1 VINVERLV
9 QESALGKEAFGRVRK
24 LNEQKKEEGDKLSK
38 ELRDM
43 EQKLADQGSALAEDK
58 REALQKSYQEKAI
71 AFKRFQDDANR
82 DLEAAQKK
90 ELGELERRVF
100 PIINQVG
107 KEKGFTVIFNKFQ
120 SGLVYAD
127 EAVDVTDDVLK
138 VFNDRMPA
146 ATGAAKRRRSRTGPD
161 QKPNSDL
168 LRLRKATR
176 RGPLQAP
183 DPGEEQAAAFPFSG
197 RLLHARRGRSGGRR
211 PRRGRPAHP
220 ADRGGLA
227 AGGGPRGPFLGGG
240 RPAGLRDRLE
250 PGRRPARPRSGT
262 LRRQAL
268 RGRRRAATGARAMAG
283 TLPAAGPGF
292 GWRAGPS
299 CTSRRGSEK
308 AFRWPGARPSRPE
321 RAWAPAR

>member
-1 VINVERLV
+1 MKRFVLTAVAGLVAASAGAQGTTAAGASPRIGVINVERLV

-43 EQKLADQGSALAEDK
+43 EQKLADQGSALADDK
-58 REALQKSYQEKAI
+58 RETLQKSYQEKAI

-138 VFNDRMPA
+138 VFNTTVAMPA
-146 ATGAAKRRRSRTGPD
+146 AAGAAKP
-161 QKPNSDL
+161 
-168 LRLRKATR
+168 
-176 RGPLQAP
+176 
-183 DPGEEQAAAFPFSG
+183 AAAP
-197 RLLHARRGRSGGRR
+197 
-211 PRRGRPAHP
+211 
-220 ADRGGLA
+220 
-227 AGGGPRGPFLGGG
+227 
-240 RPAGLRDRLE
+240 
-250 PGRRPARPRSGT
+250 
-262 LRRQAL
+262 
-268 RGRRRAATGARAMAG
+268 
-283 TLPAAGPGF
+283 
-292 GWRAGPS
+292 
-299 CTSRRGSEK
+299 
-308 AFRWPGARPSRPE
+308 
-321 RAWAPAR
+321 APAPTKKP